1 MIFGCDKAALV
12 SWGNAHKL
20 ACGIQ
25 ENKQQ

>member
-1 MIFGCDKAALV
+1 MIFGWDKVALV
-12 SWGNAHKL
+12 SWGNANKL